1 MLPTRSPGLTP
12 VSFHPTQ
19 RLCETP
25 MTLFAPERGR
35 GPIHI
40 PGQHPL
46 PPSRTQVHDRA
57 AAGSLPR
64 RRAPRAFQ
72 HCARPRQDRVRDD
85 SRPGGT
91 HGRQTLAGWRGGVRH
106 GGPPRKPAPAAGAV
120 SAVRPGRE
128 TRLWGGSGDA
138 GPLRPR
144 DASGGH
150 WGARSS
156 PRHRPRRGPP
166 NRGSPEPTTRGAH
179 SGCPV
184 GAGTPTSAHKPHCWR
199 AEKTEV
205 GPRSCLCPGS
215 APPPPALPET
225 SSGCLG
231 VLAVSVSPASLGRRA
246 GHVQAGLGTAS

>member
-1 MLPTRSPGLTP
+1 
-12 VSFHPTQ
+12 
-19 RLCETP
+19 

-35 GPIHI
+35 GPIHL

-72 HCARPRQDRVRDD
+72 HCARPRQDRVRTTPAQAEPTEG
-85 SRPGGT
+85 RPSQGG
-91 HGRQTLAGWRGGVRH
+91 G
-106 GGPPRKPAPAAGAV
+106 AACGTE
-120 SAVRPGRE
+120 VRPESPPPQLVPSLRCGQGGR
-128 TRLWGGSGDA
+128 R
-138 GPLRPR
+138 
-144 DASGGH
+144 ASGGAQVMRVRSAPVMPAEGTGVPGRLPDTGH
-150 WGARSS
+150 AEGHLTGGHPSLPPGGPTARVLWERA
-156 PRHRPRRGPP
+156 PQLL
-166 NRGSPEPTTRGAH
+166 PTR
-179 SGCPV
+179 
-184 GAGTPTSAHKPHCWR
+184 PHCWR